1 MVLDEDTLTYLNM
14 IERVINSFDF
24 VMVNKL
30 RKALKQSEL
39 TKEDAREMLMEALQN
54 MGEDCEDIFN
64 TQSVAFREGLK
75 GIFWTKDGKFHC
87 GLEYI
92 FKSTYI

>member
-1 MVLDEDTLTYLNM
+1 MELDEDTLTYLNM
-14 IERVINSFDF
+14 IERAINSFDF
-24 VMVNKL
+24 AMVNKL

-39 TKEDAREMLMEALQN
+39 TREDARETLMEALQN
-54 MGEDCEDIFN
+54 MGEDCEDILN
-64 TQSVAFREGLK
+64 TQSVAFRKELK
-75 GIFWTKDGKFHC
+75 GIFWTKDGVLHC